1 MNRIPSLDGFRAV
14 SIILVLLAH
23 SRLSKGFP
31 SRYIELVKHGDVGVT
46 IFFVISGFLITYLLF
61 NEDRINGRVNLK
73 YFFVRRAFRIL
84 PVFIL
89 YTTFIFCWN
98 YFEDLQLKNVDF
110 IHAITFTTNFSKNR
124 NWFLGH
130 FWSLSVEEQ
139 FYLFWPILIF
149 VFKKHIKLALLF
161 LISYSCFVR
170 IIGYK
175 YPSFTNLSLAPFF
188 SYSDSILI
196 GAWGGILFFENKIQL
211 YAKILRNPF
220 YQLISVLLI
229 VLFVYLSGH
238 GKLAPVSLPFGNTI
252 ISVSILFLLFAYTS
266 LSKGLIFQILN
277 CKTFVHIG
285 VLSYSIYIWQQFFF
299 IGTLDVFWRAFPY
312 NLVAIY
318 LVSLVSYYL
327 LEKPVLKLRKK
338 IING

>member
-1 MNRIPSLDGFRAV
+1 MNRIPSLDGFRAI
-14 SIILVLLAH
+14 SILLVLLAH

-31 SRYIELVKHGDVGVT
+31 SRYNELVRHGDVGVT

-61 NEDRINGRVNLK
+61 NEDRIYGRINLK
-73 YFFVRRAFRIL
+73 HFFIRRAFRIL
-84 PVFIL
+84 PVFTL

-98 YFEDLQLKNVDF
+98 YFEDLQLKNVDYL
-110 IHAITFTTNFSKNR
+110 HAITFTTNFSKSR

-139 FYLFWPILIF
+139 FYLFWPIFIF
-149 VFKKHIKLALLF
+149 MFKKHIKAALFF
-161 LISYSCFVR
+161 LISYSFVAR

-175 YPSFTNLSLAPFF
+175 YPSFANFSLAPFF

-196 GAWGGILFFENKIQL
+196 GAWGGILFSKNKIQL
-211 YAKILRNPF
+211 YAKIFRNLF

-252 ISVSILFLLFAYTS
+252 ISVSILFLLLAYTS
-266 LSKGLIFQILN
+266 PSEGLIFQILN
-277 CKTFVHIG
+277 CKTLVHIG
-285 VLSYSIYIWQQFFF
+285 ILSYSIYIWQQFFF
-299 IGTLDVFWRAFPY
+299 IGVFDVFWRTFPY
-312 NLVAIY
+312 NLLTIY
-318 LVSLVSYYL
+318 LVSLGSYYL
-327 LEKPVLKLRKK
+327 FEKPFLKLRKT